1 MAEFENDEYYMSGG
15 DEEDV
20 GNNDNDDDYEEE
32 PGDDV
37 SIVTGDEGDDDE
49 SIVNDENDD
58 ENEDENEDEN
68 DDESEVENM
77 IMDTDDSS
85 AYESSDDEIENKV
98 DDEFKEQFI
107 HEIHPE
113 EIYDDYNLVKIKA
126 QVQRNE
132 FNLIMDDNH
141 TTLPLLTKYERARI
155 LGLRI
160 SQLNKGARPYIPI
173 NHTHII
179 DTHIIAEQELKE
191 KRLPFIIMR
200 PLPNGKKEYWKLEDL
215 EIIEN

>member
-1 MAEFENDEYYMSGG
+1 MAEFDNEEYYMSGG
-15 DEEDV
+15 DDNEEEDV
-20 GNNDNDDDYEEE
+20 VNDDNDIEDIDDESIEII
-32 PGDDV
+32 GDDEDADVV
-37 SIVTGDEGDDDE
+37 SMDDDDDDDDE
-49 SIVNDENDD
+49 SEADNNSQSNIMMDDDDEND
-58 ENEDENEDEN
+58 
-68 DDESEVENM
+68 
-77 IMDTDDSS
+77 SS
-85 AYESSDDEIENKV
+85 DYDESSDEEIENKV
-98 DDEFKEQFI
+98 DDEFKEKFI

-113 EIYDDYNLVKIKA
+113 EFYDDYNLVKIKS

-132 FNLIMDDNH
+132 MNLIVDDNH

-160 SQLNKGARPYIPI
+160 SQLNKGARPYIQI
-173 NHTHII
+173 NRTHII
-179 DTHIIAEQELKE
+179 DTHIIAEEELKE

>member
-15 DEEDV
+15 DENEEDENIV
-20 GNNDNDDDYEEE
+20 GGNEDTDDDDSVVMGDDETIGDEEDEVEEEEEEESENENSQEGDMIMDNDD
-32 PGDDV
+32 
-37 SIVTGDEGDDDE
+37 
-49 SIVNDENDD
+49 
-58 ENEDENEDEN
+58 
-68 DDESEVENM
+68 
-77 IMDTDDSS
+77 SS
-85 AYESSDDEIENKV
+85 YYESSDDEIENKV
-98 DDEFKEQFI
+98 DDEFKENFI

-126 QVQRNE
+126 QIQRNE
-132 FNLIMDDNH
+132 LNLIIDDNH

-160 SQLNKGARPYIPI
+160 SQLNKGARPYIQI